1 MRDKPIHV
9 GHEVR
14 TIMYD
19 RIDPLTPISDP
30 TVVRRGLSSMNPDI
44 EAHRSVVEIDALCN

>member
-44 EAHRSVVEIDALCN
+44 DTHRSVVEIDALCN